1 MREFL
6 SRNGI
11 EFEERNVAGSAR
23 WREELLA
30 RRGEVVVPVL
40 LARNR
45 EVVGFDE
52 QKMIQVLG
60 LSPEQQAPEWDGLAL
75 PEQPGVGPKA
85 APAELAA
92 QLRHLLR
99 RIQKEMEYNS
109 SKGSSPYRH
118 GQHDGMRF
126 ARDGLRR
133 ILDGSYE
140 EEEMVIERAPRRE
153 D

>member
-11 EFEERNVAGSAR
+11 AFEDRNVARDSG
-23 WREELLA
+23 WRDELVA
-30 RRGEVVVPVL
+30 RRGELVVPVL
-40 LARNR
+40 SLGDQ

-52 QKMIQVLG
+52 ERIRKLLG
-60 LSPEQQAPEWDGLAL
+60 LPEEQRAPEWDGLERPAESL
-75 PEQPGVGPKA
+75 AGLAG
-85 APAELAA
+85 APASLARDL
-92 QLRHLLR
+92 QHLLG
-99 RIQKEMEYNS
+99 RIQREMEFNA

-140 EEEMVIERAPRRE
+140 PEDLVIERVGRR
-153 D
+153 DG